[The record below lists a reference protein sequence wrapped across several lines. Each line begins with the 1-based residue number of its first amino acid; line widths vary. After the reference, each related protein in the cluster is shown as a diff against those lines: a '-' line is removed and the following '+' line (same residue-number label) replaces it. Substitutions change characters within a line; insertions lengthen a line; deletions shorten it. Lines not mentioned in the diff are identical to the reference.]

1 MAQNAATCLP
11 DIVLAMVCSLIMAM
25 ISAIR
30 EAIMVVVP
38 AAVAVAEGSISISCA
53 ANQNHMF
60 LKRTS
65 VAIDSWTK
73 IQLNNIHK

>member
-1 MAQNAATCLP
+1 VDGLDGDSVAGAAALRH
-11 DIVLAMVCSLIMAM
+11 DDAD
-25 ISAIR
+25 
-30 EAIMVVVP
+30 VP

-65 VAIDSWTK
+65 VAIDPDTK
-73 IQLNNIHK
+73 LICMHDSDSMILTAFPLW